1 MRLFAKNNFA
11 GEKFTSPQSIWCDG
25 EKFIISA
32 MKSQLVAENAFR
44 LRQVP

>member
-11 GEKFTSPQSIWCDG
+11 GGKFALPRSIWCDD
-25 EKFIISA
+25 EKFIILTT
-32 MKSQLVAENAFR
+32 KSQLVAENAFR

>member
-11 GEKFTSPQSIWCDG
+11 GEKFASPRSIWCDD

-32 MKSQLVAENAFR
+32 TKSPSVAENAFR
-44 LRQVP
+44 LQQVP

>member
-11 GEKFTSPQSIWCDG
+11 DGKFASPRSIWCDD

-32 MKSQLVAENAFR
+32 TKSQLVAEDAFP